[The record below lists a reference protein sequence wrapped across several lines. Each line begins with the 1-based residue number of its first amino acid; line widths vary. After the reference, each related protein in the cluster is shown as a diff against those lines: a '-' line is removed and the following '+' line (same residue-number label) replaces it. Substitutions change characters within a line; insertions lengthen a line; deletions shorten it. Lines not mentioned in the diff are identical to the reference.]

1 MTPQYIPNWLNGQ
14 ETQPSTNAWLDKF
27 DPHTGNILCQL
38 ADSSADDVK
47 NAVAIANSAF
57 ATWAE
62 FTPIKR
68 GQVLADVITAM
79 KRRADELAE
88 CIALE
93 TGKPPQDAKGEVGGA
108 ILQAEYWAGEGMR
121 LYGRSLTSGTPGK
134 YSYTVRQPRGVA
146 GLIVPANT
154 PIANIAWKTFPALI
168 CGNTVVLKAAE
179 DSPRIALL
187 FAKLAKEAGLPDGV
201 FNVIQGR
208 GQSAGAALV
217 EDSRVAVI
225 SFTGSTGVGRWI
237 AEVCGRRLA
246 RVSLELGGKNPFVV
260 CDDADIDQAVHWA
273 ALSAFSNAGQRCAAG
288 SRILVFKSIYNE
300 FRDKLVAKAGSLK
313 LGTAAGC
320 DLGPVINQRQ
330 QQRIL
335 EAIERAKAE
344 GGRVICGGATPINPD
359 LANGYYIKPT
369 VIEGLPQAAELSC
382 REIFGPVVNL
392 YTVANI
398 HEALAL
404 ANATEYGLSAAIQ
417 TRSIDRAMWFA
428 HRVKA
433 GVANVNL
440 GTFGSEPHMPFGG
453 FGASGNGTREPGVE
467 ALDVYSELKN
477 ISFLIREG
485 EMNNSRKQSRMSET
499 GEPE

>member
-1 MTPQYIPNWLNGQ
+1 MSTLQQIPNWINGQ
-14 ETQPSTNAWLDKF
+14 EAQPVSNAWLDKY
-27 DPHTGNILCQL
+27 DPHTGDVLCQV
-38 ADSSADDVK
+38 ADSSADDVQK
-47 NAVAIANSAF
+47 AVGIADSAF
-57 ATWAE
+57 STWADL
-62 FTPIKR
+62 TPVKR
-68 GQVLADVITAM
+68 GQILGDIVAAM
-79 KRRADELAE
+79 KRRADELAD

-121 LYGRSLTSGTPGK
+121 LYGRSLTSGMPGK
-134 YSYTVRQPRGVA
+134 YSHTVRQPRGVA

-168 CGNTVVLKAAE
+168 CGNTVVMKAAE

-187 FAKLAKEAGLPDGV
+187 FAQLTKEAGLPDGV

-208 GQSAGAALV
+208 GQPAGAALV

-237 AEVCGRRLA
+237 AEVGGRRLA
-246 RVSLELGGKNPFVV
+246 RISLELGGKNPFVV

-273 ALSAFSNAGQRCAAG
+273 SLSAFSNAGQRCAAG

-300 FRDKLVAKAGSLK
+300 FRDKLVAKAKSLK

-330 QQRIL
+330 QQNIL
-335 EAIERAKAE
+335 AAIEQAKAD
-344 GGRVICGGATPINPD
+344 GGTVLCGGGAPTNSE
-359 LANGYYIKPT
+359 LANGYYIQPT
-369 VIEGLPQAAELSC
+369 VIEGLERTAKLSC
-382 REIFGPVVNL
+382 KEIFGPVVTL
-392 YTVANI
+392 HPVDDLAD
-398 HEALAL
+398 ALAM
-404 ANATEYGLSAAIQ
+404 ANATEYGLTAAIH
-417 TRSIDRAMWFA
+417 TRNVDRAMWFA
-428 HRVKA
+428 QRVKA
-433 GVANVNL
+433 GVANINL

-453 FGASGNGTREPGVE
+453 HGSSGNGTREPGIE

-477 ISFLIREG
+477 ISFLTRSNLI
-485 EMNNSRKQSRMSET
+485 
-499 GEPE
+499 